1 MSKKIESDGEAP
13 ATISRAMVLA
23 AGFGKRLRPLT
34 DTTPKPLVRLRGHSL
49 LDRILD
55 RLEAAGVEEVVVNLH
70 HLAEK
75 IEAHLAKRPGPRV
88 VYSREEE
95 EILETGGGVAKALP
109 LLGEGPFYVCNGD
122 VCWLDGRVPALR
134 RLAAAWDDS
143 RMDALLL
150 LEPMVDA
157 VGYDGRDGDYFMDP
171 GGRLERRGE
180 SQVAPFLFSG
190 IQVLHPRL
198 FKGAPEGGFSL
209 NWLYDKAEAAG
220 RLWGLRHDGEWFH
233 VGTAE
238 ALQEVEDALH
248 HLAAPAGT
256 R

>member
-1 MSKKIESDGEAP
+1 MSKKKKSGAGP
-13 ATISRAMVLA
+13 AISGAMVLA

-34 DTTPKPLVRLRGHSL
+34 DTIPKPLVRLRGHSL

-70 HLAEK
+70 HLGEK
-75 IEAHLAKRPGPRV
+75 IEAHLAKRPSPGI
-88 VYSREEE
+88 VYSHEEE

-109 LLGEGPFYVCNGD
+109 LLGKGPFFVCNGD
-122 VCWLDGRVPALR
+122 VCWLDGRVPALQ
-134 RLAAAWDDS
+134 RLAEAWDDQ

-150 LEPMVDA
+150 MQPMASA

-171 GGRLERRGE
+171 DGCLERRCE
-180 SQVAPFLFSG
+180 SSVAPFLFSG
-190 IQVLHPRL
+190 VQLLHPRL
-198 FKGAPEGGFSL
+198 FKGVPEGAFSL
-209 NWLYDKAEAAG
+209 NRLYDKAEAAG

-233 VGTAE
+233 VGTAD
-238 ALQEVEDALH
+238 ALREVEDALH